1 MVASDQNKVFDTGDP
16 GPRASGPAPGPLGNN
31 GAAQVPQ
38 HGPPGPGVLGLVVAV
53 PASLPVQPI
62 GADLIKMQ
70 DLLLSQKREELF
82 GKKKKNKN
90 KPNKNLVK
98 TTATITSQEVVVV
111 DRNNHNNLPQSIA
124 NHSASSGSSTSGSKP
139 SVEEPRPPRK
149 KVKKAENN
157 GDFNTTSSPSSSNV
171 TTESIAVNNPVAG
184 SSSNSPQKSGDLLA
198 PANNSKISPVIC
210 NNNAGASTSK
220 NGEIFAIKT
229 EIPSTSAGS
238 ASDFSK
244 KSVFKNESRPP
255 KRLFKAR
262 GQWDE
267 NEPQASKSKPE
278 PAVGNAKT
286 QKCFQCSEDEITSDL
301 TENGGVVQDQII
313 LHLLVKHGIKGKI
326 CSDCQ
331 LIFRRLKSHHCY
343 HQDVNQ
349 DILDPV
355 PPSSLLD
362 NAPNS
367 ADIDLTENFENLKS
381 TGNGNA
387 AAADPYAFDEF
398 GEDEFNVPVMSMLQ
412 PLKTYSR
419 KIGSGSPFSSSS
431 SRRNSDVE
439 FLPAILKNKLNNVES
454 ELSESEEK
462 EFRENVTSP
471 VTDTDAESFKSAKST
486 LTTPAMATP
495 EPFENTDT
503 DYSKKDDS
511 INDTKNDN
519 DTTADNIL
527 SNSSLLKT
535 SEKTR
540 KKSVKRKKAVEL
552 QHVNPVGNFASKQC
566 MQCSK
571 NNFKKRLHLV
581 THLRKEH
588 DLKVKFCKLC
598 NFIFIQKDF
607 KKHICSGK
615 PSEKDAAAGIP
626 TTTEI
631 SEKNAVGDLTED
643 DTTGNDNTTTTDI
656 LSDSSL
662 LLTPDILSDSS
673 LVLETG
679 QKRNKKSEKKKRSPA
694 LAHVNPVGNVTSK
707 QCMQC
712 SQNNFK
718 KRLHLLTHLRKEHD
732 LKVRFCKLCNL
743 IFIQKDFKKHICSGK
758 SSEKDAA
765 GGMTTTTEISEKNA
779 AGDLTE
785 NEEKNDTTTGND
797 NTTTTDILSDSSLL
811 LTPEKR
817 KRRAPSRL
825 ISEDEPPP
833 ILSPKSPKSPSPKSP
848 SLPKSRNDL
857 TENFENLKSVTAGNG
872 IVTST
877 PNKSSEVTPQKI
889 KKAQRYY
896 KPEHTQMLFELYEKS
911 NKYPSKEEMSEV
923 AKVIGVLPIKILWWF
938 THRRRMDKK
947 KEGGDLTENKNSSP
961 DKQSSIINNSISG
974 SGDADFRPKK
984 IQIIQ
989 RVDHKKTTTNVDQ
1002 EKIDEKFSSKIVDL
1016 NNGGQKTSSNE
1027 VTIIKLLKNKSES
1040 DSEQKRTTRS
1050 SAVVTSEVN
1059 HATHETSSSNNSK
1072 IPANSNITIAARK
1085 QCQWCG
1091 RQISY
1096 TNFSKHVKI
1105 CQLNPEST
1113 NYNPNAVKPE
1123 PKIFRENE
1131 ENLEQQNNSNNAKE
1145 IRSKSPEISSK
1156 KRTTRSTTTSEL
1168 KNALHAT
1175 SQNNPVGDVSSKQCL
1190 ECFKNKFV
1198 KRLHLMIH
1206 LRKDHGLKVKY
1217 CKPCN
1222 FIFKLKDYKSHSCV
1236 ERQDGGLMSDSN
1248 LDTSYSTSTSSTPS
1262 PVKITTPNK
1271 NFQKTKPTFF
1281 SRRYRNLLQEFSPK
1295 KNQSA
1300 NQDLGEMLTKTSFY
1314 RNGKLALNYVTPTQL
1329 KAVEQFLFGDFSDEK
1344 VYLIKSC

>member
-1 MVASDQNKVFDTGDP
+1 M
-16 GPRASGPAPGPLGNN
+16 
-31 GAAQVPQ
+31 
-38 HGPPGPGVLGLVVAV
+38 
-53 PASLPVQPI
+53 
-62 GADLIKMQ
+62 
-70 DLLLSQKREELF
+70 
-82 GKKKKNKN
+82 
-90 KPNKNLVK
+90 
-98 TTATITSQEVVVV
+98 
-111 DRNNHNNLPQSIA
+111 
-124 NHSASSGSSTSGSKP
+124 
-139 SVEEPRPPRK
+139 
-149 KVKKAENN
+149 
-157 GDFNTTSSPSSSNV
+157 
-171 TTESIAVNNPVAG
+171 
-184 SSSNSPQKSGDLLA
+184 
-198 PANNSKISPVIC
+198 
-210 NNNAGASTSK
+210 
-220 NGEIFAIKT
+220 
-229 EIPSTSAGS
+229 
-238 ASDFSK
+238 
-244 KSVFKNESRPP
+244 
-255 KRLFKAR
+255 
-262 GQWDE
+262 
-267 NEPQASKSKPE
+267 
-278 PAVGNAKT
+278 
-286 QKCFQCSEDEITSDL
+286 
-301 TENGGVVQDQII
+301 ENGGVVQDQII

-527 SNSSLLKT
+527 SDSSLLKS

-540 KKSVKRKKAVEL
+540 KKSVKRKKVVEL
-552 QHVNPVGNFASKQC
+552 QHVDPVGNFASKQC

-615 PSEKDAAAGIP
+615 PSEKDAAAAGIP

-631 SEKNAVGDLTED
+631 SEKNAVGDLTEN
-643 DTTGNDNTTTTDI
+643 DTTGNDNTTITDI

-765 GGMTTTTEISEKNA
+765 GGMTTTTQISEKNA
-779 AGDLTE
+779 AGD
-785 NEEKNDTTTGND
+785 
-797 NTTTTDILSDSSLL
+797 
-811 LTPEKR
+811 
-817 KRRAPSRL
+817 
-825 ISEDEPPP
+825 
-833 ILSPKSPKSPSPKSP
+833 
-848 SLPKSRNDL
+848 
-857 TENFENLKSVTAGNG
+857 
-872 IVTST
+872 
-877 PNKSSEVTPQKI
+877 
-889 KKAQRYY
+889 
-896 KPEHTQMLFELYEKS
+896 
-911 NKYPSKEEMSEV
+911 
-923 AKVIGVLPIKILWWF
+923 
-938 THRRRMDKK
+938 
-947 KEGGDLTENKNSSP
+947 
-961 DKQSSIINNSISG
+961 
-974 SGDADFRPKK
+974 
-984 IQIIQ
+984 
-989 RVDHKKTTTNVDQ
+989 
-1002 EKIDEKFSSKIVDL
+1002 
-1016 NNGGQKTSSNE
+1016 
-1027 VTIIKLLKNKSES
+1027 
-1040 DSEQKRTTRS
+1040 
-1050 SAVVTSEVN
+1050 
-1059 HATHETSSSNNSK
+1059 
-1072 IPANSNITIAARK
+1072 
-1085 QCQWCG
+1085 
-1091 RQISY
+1091 
-1096 TNFSKHVKI
+1096 
-1105 CQLNPEST
+1105 
-1113 NYNPNAVKPE
+1113 
-1123 PKIFRENE
+1123 
-1131 ENLEQQNNSNNAKE
+1131 
-1145 IRSKSPEISSK
+1145 
-1156 KRTTRSTTTSEL
+1156 
-1168 KNALHAT
+1168 
-1175 SQNNPVGDVSSKQCL
+1175 
-1190 ECFKNKFV
+1190 
-1198 KRLHLMIH
+1198 
-1206 LRKDHGLKVKY
+1206 
-1217 CKPCN
+1217 
-1222 FIFKLKDYKSHSCV
+1222 
-1236 ERQDGGLMSDSN
+1236 
-1248 LDTSYSTSTSSTPS
+1248 
-1262 PVKITTPNK
+1262 
-1271 NFQKTKPTFF
+1271 
-1281 SRRYRNLLQEFSPK
+1281 
-1295 KNQSA
+1295 
-1300 NQDLGEMLTKTSFY
+1300 
-1314 RNGKLALNYVTPTQL
+1314 
-1329 KAVEQFLFGDFSDEK
+1329 
-1344 VYLIKSC
+1344 